1 LKDTDAIYLPD
12 EIKSSFENSYKLL
25 NRTTKQNEL
34 KEKLEKLDD
43 FDGDCAKMENEN
55 LILVDNVF
63 KNIIKLY
70 DKYKNDTDC
79 VVLIEEYIQNKIKAI
94 INNKNKALR
103 ENNHQNFLNN
113 CVLICTINI
122 ELSPIMNSFEQI
134 NVEQIETQCL
144 NMVRNNFE
152 RLHESLD
159 NRIKSLDSK
168 LSNNK
173 INYSSRYKS

>member
-1 LKDTDAIYLPD
+1 
-12 EIKSSFENSYKLL
+12 
-25 NRTTKQNEL
+25 
-34 KEKLEKLDD
+34 
-43 FDGDCAKMENEN
+43 
-55 LILVDNVF
+55 
-63 KNIIKLY
+63 
-70 DKYKNDTDC
+70 
-79 VVLIEEYIQNKIKAI
+79 
-94 INNKNKALR
+94 
-103 ENNHQNFLNN
+103 
-113 CVLICTINI
+113 LICTINI